1 MTLEEFLAEWHNDD
15 DCIVVKTSGSTG
27 TPKLLRVEKRRMEA
41 SARMTL
47 RFLGLHP
54 GQTALLCMPLDYI
67 AAKMMVVRALVGN
80 LRLVSVEPSGHP
92 LADAGV
98 GETPID
104 FAAMVPL
111 QIYNTLLVPE
121 EKERLIKV
129 GQLIIGGGAV
139 SQALASE
146 IACLPNPVWST
157 YGMTET
163 LSHVAMRR
171 LNGPQQESWYT
182 PLEGVSIGQDEDGCL
197 LIDAPLLCQ
206 KVLRTNDVVRLHDDS
221 RRFMVL
227 GRKDNVVCCG
237 GVKIQAEEV
246 EERLQPYVDAPFFV
260 GKEKDDKFGEI
271 LVLVV
276 ESRDKKLLEDI
287 INNVLPKYWRPRKIY
302 SVRKLPLTE
311 TGKPKRFVENFG

>member
-1 MTLEEFLAEWHNDD
+1 MTLEEFLDEWHNDD

-67 AAKMMVVRALVGN
+67 AAKMMVVRALVGK

-92 LADAGV
+92 LADVGA

-111 QIYNTLLVPE
+111 QVYNTLMVPE
-121 EKERLIKV
+121 EKERLMKV

-146 IACLPNPVWST
+146 IAGLPNPVWST
-157 YGMTET
+157 YGMT
-163 LSHVAMRR
+163 
-171 LNGPQQESWYT
+171 
-182 PLEGVSIGQDEDGCL
+182 
-197 LIDAPLLCQ
+197 
-206 KVLRTNDVVRLHDDS
+206 
-221 RRFMVL
+221 
-227 GRKDNVVCCG
+227 
-237 GVKIQAEEV
+237 
-246 EERLQPYVDAPFFV
+246 
-260 GKEKDDKFGEI
+260 
-271 LVLVV
+271 
-276 ESRDKKLLEDI
+276 
-287 INNVLPKYWRPRKIY
+287 
-302 SVRKLPLTE
+302 
-311 TGKPKRFVENFG
+311 